1 MFDVISIQS
10 NRWLPIAA
18 VAMTL
23 LLSACSAHYTVN
35 EPTGQRQIA
44 PGEIY
49 GLRNP
54 ALGGRHPSMLFLV
67 SFSGGGTRAAAFSY
81 GVLEE
86 LAKTSVSYDGEN
98 VRLLDEIDGIMSVSG
113 GSFTAAYYGLFGDR
127 IFEDFDEK
135 FLKKN
140 VQGMLT
146 RGLLSPFSWPKLAS
160 PYYGR
165 SELAAD
171 LYDRILFE
179 GKTYRDLLDRK
190 GPAVFINAT
199 DVALGAQFT
208 FSTQQFYPL
217 CSDLLDFPVSR
228 AVTASSAVPVAFNT
242 VVLGN
247 YSGTCPLSVPD
258 WFEEVLERR
267 DTRTRQYHQAVLL
280 SAYLDAEERPFIHLL
295 DGGLSDNL
303 GVRTLLDQVFV
314 RGGVWNALKQGGM
327 EHMSKIVVMVVNA
340 EADRDLSSAKRDTSI
355 PLFDTIKASSSVPLN
370 HYSFETV
377 ALLRQQMDL
386 WEGEIADGRCRE
398 MAEKKASGEAVQSG
412 ETACSDITTYLI
424 EVNLQLISDP
434 EERAFLQ
441 SQPTSFTL
449 EPDAVDHLKDAG
461 ARVLNKSPEFQQL
474 LQDLR

>member
-1 MFDVISIQS
+1 MFEVSSIRFK
-10 NRWLPIAA
+10 RWLPIST
-18 VAMTL
+18 VTMSV

-35 EPTGQRQIA
+35 QPTGQVA
-44 PGEIY
+44 PEEIY

-54 ALGGRHPSMLFLV
+54 ALGGRHPSMLFLI

-86 LAKTSVSYDGEN
+86 LARTWVSYDGEN
-98 VRLLDEIDGIMSVSG
+98 ERLLDEIDGIMSVSG

-146 RGLLSPFSWPKLAS
+146 RGVLSPFSWPKLSS

-165 SELAAD
+165 SELAAEV
-171 LYDRILFE
+171 YDRILFE

-190 GPAVFINAT
+190 GPAIFINAT

-208 FSTQQFYPL
+208 FFSNQFYLL

-242 VVLGN
+242 VVLRN
-247 YSGTCPLSVPD
+247 YAGTCPLSIPA
-258 WFEEVLERR
+258 WFEDVLERR
-267 DTRTRQYHQAVLL
+267 DTRSRQYNQAVLL
-280 SAYLDAEERPFIHLL
+280 SAYLDPEERPFVHLL

-327 EHMSKIVVMVVNA
+327 EHLTKIVVMVVNA
-340 EADRDLSSAKRDTSI
+340 EANRDLSSAKRDTSI
-355 PLFDTIKASSSVPLN
+355 PIFDTILASTSVPLN

-398 MAEKKASGEAVQSG
+398 MAEKKASGEAVQS
-412 ETACSDITTYLI
+412 ESACSDITTYLI
-424 EVNLQLISDP
+424 EVNLDLISDP

-441 SQPTSFTL
+441 SQPTSFVL
-449 EPDAVDHLKDAG
+449 EPDAVDRLKEAG
-461 ARVLNKSPEFQQL
+461 ARTLNKSPEYRQL
-474 LQDLR
+474 LMDLR